1 MASLAEQYPQVAATW
16 HPERNGTLTPD
27 QVPPKVSREV
37 WWRCPAGHEWQERI
51 ATRTTMPKW
60 KKGDLAAC
68 RWCMGWRV
76 THTYPCGH
84 SVQITAEKAAGLA
97 ADPRP
102 RCWDCHQAWW
112 ESTGRGELS
121 DAAKDSA
128 AEAAELIAA
137 IPVQDGAPEPLVR
150 EWRWWAAK
158 HLQGAYGAQAVQWR
172 YKPSASDV
180 LAMVTAQAAA
190 LIPEKADAG
199 RAAAGSGVLTMLDQA
214 HWAAGWL
221 HYLTGRRPRPV
232 DAEDLLSVAGL
243 FTEWFEEWAR
253 QAVASAAKA
262 RATLDTARI
271 TDVLTR
277 QVGYL
282 ARNLNG
288 PLPAQAYRELRL
300 PVVPPGAGRYGRLD
314 TVIWQC
320 GFADITVE
328 IDSAPNPSSAAK
340 LAFARDVGAF
350 PLWIRF
356 GTGNVDA
363 PEGVA
368 VIDLRDAIRPLAR

>member
-1 MASLAEQYPQVAATW
+1 MPSLAEAYPQVAATW

-27 QVPPKVSREV
+27 QVPPKTSRDV

-51 ATRTTMPKW
+51 ATRTTLPKW
-60 KKGDLAAC
+60 KNGDAAAC
-68 RWCMGWRV
+68 RSCTGWRV
-76 THTYPCGH
+76 KHTYPCGH
-84 SVQITAEKAAGLA
+84 SVQITKEKAASLA

-121 DAAKDSA
+121 DAAKASA
-128 AEAAELIAA
+128 AEAAELIDA

-158 HLQGAYGAQAVQWR
+158 HLQGAYGARAVQLR
-172 YKPSASDV
+172 DKLSVGDV

-190 LIPEKADAG
+190 LVPEKADAG
-199 RAAAGSGVLTMLDQA
+199 RAAASSGVLTMLDQA

-221 HYLTGRRPRPV
+221 HYLTGRSARPV
-232 DAEDLLSVAGL
+232 PAEDLLTMAGL
-243 FTEWFEEWAR
+243 FAEWFGAWAR
-253 QAVASAAKA
+253 EAVSSAAKGSA
-262 RATLDTARI
+262 ALDTAQI
-271 TDVLTR
+271 TGALTR
-277 QVGYL
+277 EVGYL
-282 ARNLNG
+282 SRNLDG
-288 PLPAQAYRELRL
+288 PVPARPYRELRL

-314 TVIWQC
+314 TVIWQP
-320 GFADITVE
+320 GFPDIAVE
-328 IDSAPNPSSAAK
+328 IDSAPNPAAAAK
-340 LAFARDVGAF
+340 LAFARDAGAI

-356 GTGNVDA
+356 GDGGTDA

-368 VIDLRDAIRPLAR
+368 VIDLRSAVRRLA